1 MALASHA
8 LTLMGALLEDVSVE
22 AGSEQASSP
31 EPLNLNILDTG
42 SALDRV
48 CTFFQAVPLNN
59 VLFYLAT
66 VSYRKVSILFPF
78 NK

>member
-1 MALASHA
+1 MALASYA

-22 AGSEQASSP
+22 AGAEQVSNP
-31 EPLNLNILDTG
+31 ELLNLNILDTG

-59 VLFYLAT
+59 VLFYLST
-66 VSYRKVSILFPF
+66 VSYRKVSIKL
-78 NK
+78 